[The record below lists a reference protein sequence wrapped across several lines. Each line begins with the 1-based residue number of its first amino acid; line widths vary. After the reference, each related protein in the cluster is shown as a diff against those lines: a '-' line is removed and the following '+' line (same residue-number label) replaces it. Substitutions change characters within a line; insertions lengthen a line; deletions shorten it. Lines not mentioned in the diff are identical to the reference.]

1 MSSSFWNAWLLLT
14 SLKACDCSG
23 HIVGG
28 SASPT
33 SLTKKLAICHP
44 LPLFMAVSMIPN
56 MWPSSCDCMRHSWSA
71 TKFEVIRLNQLVVRV
86 RRWRAGT
93 GVLVWERS
101 SFPGKWFAN
110 IFFPVARIF
119 FFERS
124 TYEDQEFQVPH
135 KPARA
140 GTMKSQ
146 GSHDCMNETVLLPE
160 HLVRKTCSGRN
171 AVLGSGH
178 TRLAS
183 PSCCKSATRWSQLR
197 SAREISTPGGETSPA

>member
-1 MSSSFWNAWLLLT
+1 MTWSWSHAVLPIFVRNFVQICLEAPGNGSFRKKKKAKKMSSSFWNAWLLLT

-146 GSHDCMNETVLLPE
+146 GKPWLHE
-160 HLVRKTCSGRN
+160 RN
-171 AVLGSGH
+171 G
-178 TRLAS
+178 AS
-183 PSCCKSATRWSQLR
+183 AG
-197 SAREISTPGGETSPA
+197 TPGSKDV